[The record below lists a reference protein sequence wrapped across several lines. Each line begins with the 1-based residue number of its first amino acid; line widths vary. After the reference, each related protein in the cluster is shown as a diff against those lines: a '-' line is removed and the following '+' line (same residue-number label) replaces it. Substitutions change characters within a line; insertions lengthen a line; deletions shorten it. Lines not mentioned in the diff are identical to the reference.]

1 MRNFYKESCVIF
13 IMEEKNSEVP
23 LPKPQRL
30 VVGIIYN
37 LKSDKK
43 HNDIPDAEA
52 EYDSID
58 TVHAIKAALE
68 KSSRVLDV
76 VLIEDDGNLPE
87 KLKKNRPDIAFN
99 IAEGRG
105 GRGREGQVPSLL
117 GYYGIPYTGSDET
130 TLCIALDKALTKR
143 LVESYGIR
151 TPKAVLVE
159 VGKAFESNTN
169 GLKFPLI
176 VKPNA
181 EGSGKGISEVSIVE
195 SPDEL
200 KLLLDKNI
208 NMYGSDM
215 LVEEYIDGGE
225 FTVGLVGNGKETHVF
240 RPMELVYRK
249 HTQGKFD
256 VYSYN
261 VKRNYTEFVDYVCPA
276 KITPKIETEMTEAAL
291 TVFNALSCR
300 DLSRVDFR
308 TDRDGNV
315 YFIEINPL
323 PGLAPGY
330 SDYPMLAA
338 FCGTDYDTLVN
349 SVLAAALS
357 RLGL

>member
-1 MRNFYKESCVIF
+1 MGENP
-13 IMEEKNSEVP
+13 EVP

-30 VVGIIYN
+30 NVGIIYN

-43 HNDIPDAEA
+43 HDDVPDAEA

-58 TVHAIKAALE
+58 TVLAIKAALE
-68 KSSRVLDV
+68 KGGCTVS
-76 VLIEDDGNLPE
+76 LIEDDGNLPE
-87 KLKKNRPDIAFN
+87 KLKANRPDLAFN

-143 LVESYGIR
+143 LVASYGVR
-151 TPKAVLVE
+151 TPKSVLVE
-159 VGKAFESNTN
+159 AGRALEYDLS
-169 GLKFPLI
+169 GLHFPLI

-181 EGSGKGISEVSIVE
+181 EGSGKGISDISIVE
-195 SPDEL
+195 TPAEL
-200 KLLLDKNI
+200 DKLLKRNI
-208 NMYGSDM
+208 KMYGSDM

-225 FTVGLVGNGKETHVF
+225 FTVGLIGNGKDTRVF

-249 HTQGKFD
+249 HTQGAFN
-256 VYSYN
+256 VYSYT
-261 VKRNYTEFVDYVCPA
+261 VKRNYTEYVDYVCPA
-276 KITPKIETEMTEAAL
+276 KIPPKVEKEMTDAAL
-291 TVFNALSCR
+291 TAYRALNCH

-308 TDRDGNV
+308 TDREGNV

-349 SVLAAALS
+349 SVLAAARA

>member
-1 MRNFYKESCVIF
+1 
-13 IMEEKNSEVP
+13 MEGQNAETP
-23 LPKPQRL
+23 LPKPRPL
-30 VVGIIYN
+30 NVGIIYN

-43 HNDIPDAEA
+43 HDDVPDAEA
-52 EYDSID
+52 EYDSLD
-58 TVHAIKAALE
+58 TVLAIKASLE
-68 KSSRVLDV
+68 KGGSLVT
-76 VLIEDDGNLPE
+76 LIEDDGNLPE
-87 KLKKNRPDIAFN
+87 KLKAHRPDIAFN

-105 GRGREGQVPSLL
+105 GRGREGQVPSML

-143 LVESYGIR
+143 LVASYGVR
-151 TPKAVLVE
+151 TPKSVLVE
-159 VGKAFESNTN
+159 AGKAYKYDIT
-169 GLKFPLI
+169 GLHFPLI

-181 EGSGKGISEVSIVE
+181 EGSGKGISDVSIVE
-195 SPDEL
+195 NPAEL
-200 KLLLDKNI
+200 ENLLKRNI
-208 NMYGSDM
+208 KMYGSDM

-225 FTVGLVGNGKETHVF
+225 FTVGLIGNGKNTKVF
-240 RPMELVYRK
+240 RPMELAYRK
-249 HTQGKFD
+249 HTQGSFD
-256 VYSYN
+256 VYSYT
-261 VKRNYTEFVDYVCPA
+261 VKRNYTEYVDYVCPA
-276 KITPKIETEMTEAAL
+276 KIPPKVEAEMTQYAL
-291 TVFNALSCR
+291 KVYEALSCH
-300 DLSRVDFR
+300 DLSRIDFR

-349 SVLAAALS
+349 SVLAAARA